1 MTPFFNVIDTLTSA
15 LKAEPFTNTVTFGD
29 LDDVDLKKTTIYP
42 LAHIIINTAI
52 IDQQTISMNISIL
65 LADIVSEKKDKVW
78 LNSSINVVEKRDNN
92 EQEVLNTQLAIA
104 SRLMAKLQQ
113 GDLYQSKYQLNGTA
127 SLDPFVDRF
136 ENKIAGWSMTFD
148 LEIPNEITV

>member
-1 MTPFFNVIDTLTSA
+1 M
-15 LKAEPFTNTVTFGD
+15 
-29 LDDVDLKKTTIYP
+29 
-42 LAHIIINTAI
+42 
-52 IDQQTISMNISIL
+52 
-65 LADIVSEKKDKVW
+65 SEKKDKVW
-78 LNSSINVVEKRDNN
+78 LNSLFNVVEKRDNN

>member
-42 LAHIIINTAI
+42 LAHIIINTAT
-52 IDQQTISMNISIL
+52 IDQQTILMNISIL

-78 LNSSINVVEKRDNN
+78 LNSSVNVVEKRDNN

-136 ENKIAGWSMTFD
+136 ENKIVGWSMTFD

>member
-42 LAHIIINTAI
+42 LAHIIINTAT

-78 LNSSINVVEKRDNN
+78 LNSLFNLVEKRDNN

-136 ENKIAGWSMTFD
+136 ENKITGWSMTFD

>member
-42 LAHIIINTAI
+42 LAHIIINTAT

-78 LNSSINVVEKRDNN
+78 LNSSVNVVEKRDNN